1 MNTTTDPFSTL
12 PYRPWKASHRSLSEQ
27 LAGFGII
34 GLSCLAFAFLGG
46 YLFQLREQWYLA
58 LHHAPWSI
66 PVSWHSPLET
76 LVHLSLTLSFWT
88 LWRRHSLRTLKLEL
102 SLFLGL
108 FLLESTW
115 TLSLFGIQQTL
126 LAIIALLLW
135 MVDAMALSALCWKK
149 EKTAGQL
156 LLPVLLWL
164 FYLVSV
170 NMVLCIA
177 NP

>member
-27 LAGFGII
+27 LAGLGII
-34 GLSCLAFAFLGG
+34 GLSCLAFAFFGG
-46 YLFQLREQWYLA
+46 YLFQLHSDWYST

-66 PVSWHSPLET
+66 PTSWYSPLIT
-76 LVHLSLTLSFWT
+76 IVHFCLALSFWT
-88 LWRRHSLRTLKLEL
+88 LWRRHSLRTLTIEF

-108 FLLESTW
+108 FFLESTW
-115 TLSLFGIQQTL
+115 TLSLFSIQQTL
-126 LAIIALLLW
+126 LSLIALLLW
-135 MVDAMALSALCWKK
+135 MVDAMVLTALFWKK
-149 EKTAGQL
+149 EKTAGQF
-156 LLPVLLWL
+156 LLPFLFWL

-170 NMVLCIA
+170 NMVLCIT